1 MLYETLE
8 YCRDT
13 KDKGL
18 RFQDVA
24 VNRHSMIVS
33 CAHASW
39 ANAQQCSSQQGCLVL
54 LTTSHCT
61 EVNTRCN
68 VIDWRSNRS
77 TRVCRST
84 LSSEAMSCD
93 DCVAYFVSLAL
104 SELLSGE
111 VPSKEMTSYLE
122 PI

>member
-13 KDKGL
+13 TKGYA
-18 RFQDVA
+18 D
-24 VNRHSMIVS
+24 
-33 CAHASW
+33 ASW

-54 LTTSHCT
+54 LTHCT
-61 EVNTRCN
+61 EVNARCN